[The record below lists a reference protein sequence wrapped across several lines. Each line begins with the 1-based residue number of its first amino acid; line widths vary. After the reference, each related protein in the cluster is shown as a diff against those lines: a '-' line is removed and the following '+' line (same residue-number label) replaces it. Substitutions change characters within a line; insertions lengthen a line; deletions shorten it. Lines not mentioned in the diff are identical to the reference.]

1 MIRSSANLVIIT
13 VHSGPII
20 FLKKTL
26 QSIDTQTVAPHHN
39 IVVASRTSL
48 YRTKYLKKNNRTFI
62 INKDKSIYN
71 AMNIA
76 LRDKVIKNNYIIFLN
91 SGDVLL
97 NKRSIFNIKKYFLL
111 KKIIIGS
118 QILNLD
124 NDYYQ
129 IRKCFFVKKNY
140 SPHGSFLC
148 HSSLL
153 NSLNKEFFFDEKR
166 LIDADGKWMTR
177 IINNSQKKFIKINA
191 NISIHSLGGISTSP
205 SIKTIL
211 HYLKINLSLCLKESL
226 KFILK
231 ILLTKKFYFR
241 FIYIVKYKHKKK
253 YKHEKFISV

>member
-1 MIRSSANLVIIT
+1 MISGSANLVIIT

-26 QSIDTQTVAPHHN
+26 QSIDTQMSTRPHN
-39 IVVASRTSL
+39 IVVAKGISL
-48 YRTKYLKKNNRTFI
+48 YHTKYLQNNNRTFV

-76 LRDKVIKNNYIIFLN
+76 LRDKVIKNNHIIFLN
-91 SGDVLL
+91 SGDIFL

-111 KKIIIGS
+111 KKIIICS
-118 QILNLD
+118 QILSLD
-124 NDYYQ
+124 SDYYQ
-129 IRKCFFVKKNY
+129 IRKYFFLKKKY

-153 NSLNKEFFFDEKR
+153 NSSKKLNFFHEKR
-166 LIDADGKWMTR
+166 LIDADGLWMSR
-177 IINNSQKKFIKINA
+177 IINNNKKKIIKINK
-191 NISIHSLGGISTSP
+191 NISIHSLGGVSTNP

-211 HYLKINLSLCLKESL
+211 HYSKINLILCIKEFL

-231 ILLTKKFYFR
+231 IILSKKFYFR
-241 FIYIVKYKHKKK
+241 FIYFVKYKYKKE
-253 YKHEKFISV
+253 YRHE